1 MCGAFS
7 IRLNP
12 WERAEIHNSSV
23 PIKWQPI
30 YNARPGEWLP
40 IITEENP
47 QTITTAFWGFIP
59 HWATRPD
66 AKAVINARAETIADK
81 PYFKSSY
88 KNKRC
93 AIPADGFYEW
103 LPKGKVRVP
112 YYFYRKDEKPFL
124 FAGLYDLLPGQN
136 DKDGFV
142 IITTSPNNL
151 VEKIHNRMPVML
163 EDGQEQLW
171 LNPKAKT
178 QEINSLLVAYPEELM
193 TVRQVSQRVNSA
205 REKGAEVIRPIVG

>member
-23 PIKWQPI
+23 PIQWQPI

-40 IITEENP
+40 IITEEQP
-47 QTITTAFWGFIP
+47 RTITTAFWGFVP

-66 AKAVINARAETIADK
+66 AKAVINARAETVADK
-81 PYFKSSY
+81 PYFRSSF

-93 AIPADGFYEW
+93 VIPADGFYEW
-103 LPKGKVRVP
+103 LPQGRVRVP
-112 YYFYRKDEKPFL
+112 YYFHRKDEKPFL
-124 FAGLYDLLPGQN
+124 FAGLYDQLPGQK

-142 IITTSPNNL
+142 IITTNPNSL
-151 VEKIHNRMPVML
+151 VERIHNRMPVML
-163 EDGQEQLW
+163 EDGQEELW
-171 LNPKAKT
+171 LNDKSEKPDIEA
-178 QEINSLLVAYPEELM
+178 LLDPYPEKLM
-193 TVRQVSQRVNSA
+193 SMYQVSQAVNSA
-205 REKGAEVIRPIVG
+205 KEKSEKVVTPVKL